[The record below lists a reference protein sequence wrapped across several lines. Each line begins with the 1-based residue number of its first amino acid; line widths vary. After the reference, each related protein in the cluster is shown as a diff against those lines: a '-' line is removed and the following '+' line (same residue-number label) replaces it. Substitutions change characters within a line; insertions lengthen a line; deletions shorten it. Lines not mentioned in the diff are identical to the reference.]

1 MKKLNVWLLIAAI
14 LAAISGCSGEKIT
27 PSGPDCFKIGLV
39 VWSDT
44 ETHGKDSIEF
54 ARIAVEAAGGELCVK
69 TGAITMEDQISDVR
83 ALLESGCDAISL
95 CAMSDPCVLQTSR
108 ICREYKVP
116 FVLWDSRI
124 QQETIQEEL
133 KTNPYFVGQTY
144 VNNEHLGYETAAN
157 LYAKGARQLVVFSYL
172 SDNSTAS
179 GREKGI
185 WRACRELPGLSV
197 VQTIR
202 GIVTSDT
209 IGELMNDLIT
219 VSPQIDGVIIIGGT
233 QDYINGISEFLD
245 KTGKTSQIHI
255 GSIDFCE
262 NMPELMEEGKL
273 SLVSGGH
280 SVMTF
285 YTSLMLLN
293 ELSGTPLAEEPLS
306 VEIPFYTLSEVSE
319 VKQYEKMMTDKV
331 WPFTKAGAL
340 YLLKNYN
347 QELTYE
353 TFIKV
358 CTEDKSI
365 LTE

>member
-1 MKKLNVWLLIAAI
+1 MKKIKVGLLFAAI
-14 LAAISGCSGEKIT
+14 LAAISGCSGDKKI
-27 PSGPDCFKIGLV
+27 PSEPKFFKIGLV

-44 ETHGKDSIEF
+44 ETHGKDSIDY
-54 ARIAVEAAGGELCVK
+54 ARIAVEASGGELCVK

-83 ALLESGCDAISL
+83 ELLEAGCDGISL

-133 KTNPYFVGQTY
+133 KTNPYYVGETY
-144 VNNEHLGYETAAN
+144 VNNERLGYQTVAN

-172 SDNSTAS
+172 SDNSTAA

-197 VQTIR
+197 VQTTR

-209 IGELMNDLIT
+209 VGELMNDLIT

-245 KTGKTSQIHI
+245 KTGKTRQIKV

-262 NMPELMEEGKL
+262 NMPELMREGTL

-285 YTSLMLLN
+285 YSSLMLLN
-293 ELSGTPLAEEPLS
+293 ELSGTPLAEEPIS
-306 VEIPFYTLSEVSE
+306 IEIPFYTLNEVSE
-319 VKQYEKMMTDKV
+319 VKQYEKMMADKV

-340 YLLKNYN
+340 HLLKSYN

-353 TFIKV
+353 NFVNI
-358 CTEDKSI
+358 CTEENI
-365 LTE
+365 YFN